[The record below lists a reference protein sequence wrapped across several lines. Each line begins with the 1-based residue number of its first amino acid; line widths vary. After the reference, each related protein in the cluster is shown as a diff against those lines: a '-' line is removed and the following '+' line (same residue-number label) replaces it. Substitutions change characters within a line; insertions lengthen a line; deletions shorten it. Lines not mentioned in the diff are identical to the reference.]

1 MPTYKMLIEYH
12 GAPFRGWMRQPDLP
26 TVQGRLEAAA
36 AKIDGAPVEVF
47 GAGRTDS
54 GVHATGQV
62 AHMHLQTDRGRKVAD
77 AMNFHLRPDPIC
89 VLSAEEVNP
98 EFHSRFDAVQRHYR
112 YVVVNRRAHM
122 TLENGLVWRVSSQLD
137 AALMDRA
144 AQRLIGHHDFTTFR
158 DQLCQA
164 RSPMR
169 TLDVMTVARY
179 GDRIEFT
186 ISARSFLHR
195 MVRSLVGSLVDVGRG
210 KEDEA
215 WIGAILE
222 AKDRTRC
229 GPIAPPDGLFLER
242 VDYP

>member
-1 MPTYKMLIEYH
+1 M
-12 GAPFRGWMRQPDLP
+12 P

-62 AHMHLQTDRGRKVAD
+62 AHMHLQTDRGNKVAD

-89 VLSAEEVNP
+89 VLSAEEVSP

-112 YVVVNRRAHM
+112 YIVMNRRAHL
-122 TLENGLVWRVSSQLD
+122 TLENGLAWRVSSKLD

-164 RSPMR
+164 KSPMR
-169 TLDVMTVARY
+169 TLDVMNVVRY
-179 GDRIEFT
+179 GDRVEFT

-210 KEDEA
+210 KEPEE
-215 WIGAILE
+215 WITEILK

-229 GPIAPPDGLFLER
+229 GPIAPSDGLFLER
-242 VDYP
+242 VDYPLE